1 MKTLEKN
8 KNVPI
13 YRLELTYP
21 IFFQFLKIAFFIKCR
36 QRKHKLAKVSKTQ
49 KKKKNFPFQLT
60 TKIIDVKLLFKEI
73 NNIKTNI

>member
-36 QRKHKLAKVSKTQ
+36 QRKHKLAKVSKNQ
-49 KKKKNFPFQLT
+49 KKKKFSLSTNDKDNRC
-60 TKIIDVKLLFKEI
+60 KIIVQR
-73 NNIKTNI
+73 N